1 MKTALAKLGD
11 RVSQVDRAYLGLD
24 TVERWLELSPRMRE
38 ATGVIVL
45 TRAPRGEINETIRD
59 RLIEEGA
66 VHGPARQGEK
76 LVSRGLTRVEMSQAS
91 NYRGGDTAIFTR
103 RYKTL
108 GVEKGDE
115 RTGARI
121 NHEQHLVYLKDG
133 KSVEVE
139 WRPWRIAGAKGGVE
153 VYRSEGMELRAGD
166 RVRFTR
172 NDPGSGLVNG
182 QLAEVESIDRDNIF
196 SKLGLRNPEKLAE
209 KARQARKQAAK
220 GTEDQKGERSSGA
233 SEQRLNP

>member
-1 MKTALAKLGD
+1 MKTAFAKLGD
-11 RVSQVDRAYLGLD
+11 RVSQVDRAYLDLD
-24 TVERWLELSPRMRE
+24 TAERWLELSPRMRE
-38 ATGVIVL
+38 ATGVIAP
-45 TRAPRGEINETIRD
+45 TRALRGEINETIRD

-91 NYRGGDTAIFTR
+91 NYRAGDTAIFTR

-139 WRPWRIAGAKGGVE
+139 WRPWRIAGAKGGDA
-153 VYRSEGMELRAGD
+153 RRLAD
-166 RVRFTR
+166 R
-172 NDPGSGLVNG
+172 L
-182 QLAEVESIDRDNIF
+182 
-196 SKLGLRNPEKLAE
+196 EKVTGERVAALD
-209 KARQARKQAAK
+209 AAK
-220 GTEDQKGERSSGA
+220 KPFTTPLSCLPK
-233 SEQRLNP
+233 